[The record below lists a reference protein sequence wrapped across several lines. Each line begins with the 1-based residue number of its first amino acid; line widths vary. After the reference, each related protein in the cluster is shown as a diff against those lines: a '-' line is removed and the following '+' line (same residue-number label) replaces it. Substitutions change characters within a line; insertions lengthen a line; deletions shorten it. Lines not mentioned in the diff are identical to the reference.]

1 MNSRI
6 PSRPRILRQL
16 LLTILVLSPVL
27 CFTLYAQN
35 SQGTVLG
42 HVTDPTGAVV
52 PGASVKLTNTA
63 TGIVKTLKTSG
74 VGDYIFVNVIPGN
87 YDVAVEMQGFKT
99 SKAAGV
105 RVEVEAT
112 VREDFALQ
120 TGGFSESVTVTSDT
134 AGQGITCSATS
145 TGGAANATVTVKR

>member
-1 MNSRI
+1 MNPSSPSLSRI
-6 PSRPRILRQL
+6 FWQL
-16 LLTILVLSPVL
+16 LLMILVLSCVL
-27 CFTLYAQN
+27 CAPLRAQN
-35 SQGTVLG
+35 SQGTILG

-52 PGASVKLTNTA
+52 VGADVRLTNRA

-87 YDVAVEMQGFKT
+87 YDVVVEMQGFKK
-99 SKAAGV
+99 SQAQGV

-120 TGGFSESVTVTSDT
+120 AGGFAESVTVTSDT
-134 AGQGITCSATS
+134 QRGQPDNGTS
-145 TGGAANATVTVKR
+145 SDV